1 MSKVK
6 KIFACNSCGATFS
19 KWSGQCADCKEWNSI
34 HEELLIKE
42 SPKESLKNSWS
53 DKQKNPTPLAIQEI
67 QSGSTLRK
75 ETFDKELNR
84 VLGGGIVDGSL
95 ILIGGEPGIG
105 KSTLMLQIALRIK
118 EKVLYVSGE
127 ESEEQIKMRSD
138 RIESGKHDCFVL
150 ADTNLSNIL
159 HHAKQLQPSI
169 LIIDSIQTLQSPLI
183 DSAPGTVSQVRE
195 CAAEIQRFSK
205 ENNIACFIIGHIT
218 KDGNIAGP
226 KVLEHIVDVVLQ
238 FEGDSNY
245 THRILRT
252 IKNRFGSTADLGI
265 YEMNANGLRE
275 INNPSELL
283 ISPKNENLSGCTIA
297 ATLEGI
303 RPMLIETQALVSH
316 SIYSTAQR
324 SATSF
329 DLRRLG
335 MFLAVLEKRCGFQF
349 IGNDVFLNI
358 AGGIKV
364 SDPAID
370 LAIIAALIS
379 SLEDHPIP
387 QNFCFAGEIG
397 LSGEIRTIQ
406 RVENRILEANR
417 LGFEKIFIPK
427 QNMKGLDLSKLDI
440 EVIGLGKIE
449 LLYKA
454 LF

>member
-1 MSKVK
+1 M
-6 KIFACNSCGATFS
+6 
-19 KWSGQCADCKEWNSI
+19 
-34 HEELLIKE
+34 
-42 SPKESLKNSWS
+42 
-53 DKQKNPTPLAIQEI
+53 AIQEI

-75 ETFDKELNR
+75 ETYDKELNR

-118 EKVLYVSGE
+118 DKVLYVSGE

-183 DSAPGTVSQVRE
+183 ESAPGTVSQVRE

-440 EVIGLGKIE
+440 EVVGLSKIE
-449 LLYKA
+449 LLYEA

>member
-1 MSKVK
+1 M
-6 KIFACNSCGATFS
+6 
-19 KWSGQCADCKEWNSI
+19 
-34 HEELLIKE
+34 IKE

-53 DKQKNPTPLAIQEI
+53 DKQKNPAPMAIQEI

-75 ETFDKELNR
+75 ETYDKELNR

-118 EKVLYVSGE
+118 DKVLYVSGE

-183 DSAPGTVSQVRE
+183 ESAPGTVSQVRE

-440 EVIGLGKIE
+440 EVVGLSKIE

>member
-6 KIFACNSCGATFS
+6 KIFACNSCGSTFS

-34 HEELLIKE
+34 HEELFIKE

-53 DKQKNPTPLAIQEI
+53 DKQKNPAPMAIQEI

-75 ETFDKELNR
+75 ETYDKELNR

-440 EVIGLGKIE
+440 EVVGLSKIE

>member
-6 KIFACNSCGATFS
+6 KIFACNSCGSTFS

-34 HEELLIKE
+34 HEELFIKE

-53 DKQKNPTPLAIQEI
+53 DKQKNPAPMAIQEI

-75 ETFDKELNR
+75 ETYDKELNR

-440 EVIGLGKIE
+440 EVVGLSKIE
-449 LLYKA
+449 LLYKT